1 MDVRVLW
8 WWIWRIALAL
18 VVMGAVA
25 LVIGVPLSL
34 ITDAG
39 QRFPLIVAAVTLIA
53 LLLIAGS
60 QLAASQRDRNP

>member
-1 MDVRVLW
+1 MRVLW

-18 VVMGAVA
+18 VVMGAAA

-34 ITDAG
+34 ITDTG